1 MIVYKIDYIKKGKVR
16 SIEIKASNAIE
27 AIKKFK
33 KNYKGIIKN
42 VTEINKKSLID
53 IIKEKVFNK
62 AVNLEELIAILDQL
76 YVMLDAGIS
85 IDSSLSQVI
94 EGIHDKKLKKIF
106 TDIYNKINAGYSLK
120 EAFENYK
127 DELGIIVLAM
137 ISLGEESGD
146 LAGAVKSLVGI
157 LSEID
162 ENRKR
167 FKKATRYP
175 LFIIVAMIIAFIIV
189 IVFVIPPFKE
199 IFVQLNTKL
208 PLPTRILL
216 WVENSIVHY
225 GWMVLGIS
233 IMVFGVLNYFYNTNK
248 KVKFFFDKM
257 ILKVYILGNVIE
269 LAMIG
274 RFIYVFQSLINSGI
288 PIVTALEI
296 SLEIVE
302 NSFLKEKLN
311 SIKDEIVKGGT
322 ISKGFENS
330 EIFESMIIQMV
341 NAGEESGNLTKML
354 VKISDYYL
362 NKYRYIVDNIS
373 TLIEP
378 ILIAAIAGFVFT
390 LALGIFLPMWNLT
403 QSFK

>member
-1 MIVYKIDYIKKGKVR
+1 MYKIDYIKKGKAR
-16 SIEIKASNAIE
+16 SVEIKASSAIE

-33 KNYKGIIKN
+33 KNYKGLIKN

-53 IIKEKVFNK
+53 ILKEKAFNK
-62 AVNLEELIAILDQL
+62 AVNLEELIAVLDQL

-85 IDSSLSQVI
+85 IDSALSQVI

-127 DELGIIVLAM
+127 EELGIIVLAM

-146 LAGAVKSLVGI
+146 LAGAVNSLVGI

-175 LFIIVAMIIAFIIV
+175 LFIIITMIIAFIIV
-189 IVFVIPPFKE
+189 IIFVIPPFKQ
-199 IFVQLNTKL
+199 IFVQLNATL

-225 GWMVLGIS
+225 GWMVLGFS
-233 IMVFGVLNYFYNTNK
+233 IVVFGILNYFYNTNK
-248 KVKFFFDKM
+248 KVKLFFDKM

-302 NSFLKEKLN
+302 NSFLKQKLKF
-311 SIKDEIVKGGT
+311 IKDEIVKGGS

-330 EIFESMIIQMV
+330 KIFEPMIIQMV

-362 NKYRYIVDNIS
+362 SKYRYIVDNIS

-403 QSFK
+403 QAFK